1 MSERVLNSVNMPD
14 WLDKLK
20 AAYDNPDLPCAGGES
35 SNEAMN
41 RIVWVVEDAA
51 EDEEENIII
60 IAHGNM
66 RSLLLK

>member
-1 MSERVLNSVNMPD
+1 VPEE
-14 WLDKLK
+14 
-20 AAYDNPDLPCAGGES
+20 NP
-35 SNEAMN
+35 AMN

-51 EDEEENIII
+51 EDEEENSII